1 VVINKAES
9 EKVEKILNKEL
20 VADLDPGIRG
30 KFFSKKT
37 SQSLEMVR
45 NIDIK
50 QKGMDEEGAE
60 MEEGITPQPVKKNK
74 RKEIFKRDFFDVE
87 DDIAQDEEVA
97 IQPKKCN

>member
-37 SQSLEMVR
+37 SQSLDMVR